1 MKSPYLQ
8 GWFAR
13 LDNTFEKAQAAAK
26 EDKELEAFLASYL
39 VVLISGAY
47 EECIEHLLGERAGKS
62 RDEEVHNFIQV
73 TLDRTF
79 RNPRFDR
86 IVLVLRAFSDSYAE
100 ELERKIDSK
109 AREAI
114 NSIVT
119 NRHAVSHGKKLTVTV
134 TLRDVQDYHTRSL
147 PIFEALEEILG

>member
-13 LDNTFEKAQAAAK
+13 LDNALRKARAAAK
-26 EDKELEAFLASYL
+26 EDTELEPFLASYL

-47 EECIEHLLGERAGKS
+47 EDCIEHLLGERAGKS
-62 RDEEVHNFIQV
+62 RDEEVRNFIQV
-73 TLDRTF
+73 TLDRSF
-79 RNPRFDR
+79 RNPKFDQ
-86 IVLVLRAFSDSYAE
+86 IVQVLQAFSDSYAE
-100 ELERKIDSK
+100 KLKRKIDSK

-119 NRHAVSHGKKLTVTV
+119 NRHAVAHGKKPTVTV
-134 TLRDVQDYHTRSL
+134 TLRDVQDYHTRPL
-147 PIFEALEEILG
+147 PIFDALEEILG